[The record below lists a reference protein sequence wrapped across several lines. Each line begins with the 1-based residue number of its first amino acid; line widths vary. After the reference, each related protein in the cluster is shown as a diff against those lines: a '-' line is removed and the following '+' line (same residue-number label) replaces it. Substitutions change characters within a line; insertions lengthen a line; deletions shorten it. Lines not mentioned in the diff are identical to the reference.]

1 MSSRTEAIKYI
12 HANIDSK
19 LVTDEDRFNLS
30 IFIGDRIGY
39 EKIYDKGSDCALY
52 IRDLQDDL
60 IFELSTMI
68 KEVIEKNK
76 EKVKNMYT

>member
-12 HANIDSK
+12 HTNIDSK

-60 IFELSTMI
+60 IFELATMI